1 MRKILI
7 YSIIVL
13 ISIISVFLAN
23 YALVFPLTAKIVS
36 SIAILMSLV
45 HLLLPFIHPK
55 GWLQKEKHF
64 LGMWAGPLLFSM
76 HKIISPISIILLL
89 SAQPSLLRWINLDK
103 KEDNEELSL
112 LDKWKKSSFEVL
124 FIAFTFWGLD
134 FLREYTVWHEFQFRI
149 LPTALVVMLF
159 LNWKIFRKN
168 NSAT

>member
-64 LGMWAGPLLFSM
+64 LGMWAGPFLFSM
-76 HKIISPISIILLL
+76 HKIISPISIILLIW
-89 SAQPSLLRWINLDK
+89 AQPFLLRWMKMDK
-103 KEDNEELSL
+103 EEDRNEISFLN
-112 LDKWKKSSFEVL
+112 KWKRASFEIML
-124 FIAFTFWGLD
+124 ITSTFWGLD
-134 FLREYTVWHEFQFRI
+134 VLREYTVWHEFQFRV